1 MAIDKKLIHF
11 KTWNTFI
18 SNTGVN
24 GNYTTPSTSATS
36 SSPALYGQIKETSIV
51 FIQDVQKIW
60 THGKLYDCSTPD
72 LSAYLTAEDLATLNA
87 FMNNSSVS
95 KNGETLTVKINNSTQ
110 SLTNT
115 WRSISDKTDGTSSA
129 ISASEK
135 AVAAAYSL
143 AASKTSN
150 TGTVTSVTPGTGLTG
165 ASSDAAITTSGTIN
179 LKTAEISEI
188 GGIKVASVGATASGA
203 NTTVNAN
210 KFAVHVDSNGLG
222 YVAIPA
228 YTNNSGD
235 ITGVTAGDGLTG
247 GATSGNATLNVGA
260 GTGIIVAADSVSVNL
275 NDTTSLGTIGTTSKL
290 YAVGVDA
297 NGKLAVNV
305 PWTDTDTDTKVTS
318 VGNHYTPTE
327 NTSAAISASG
337 GANANITG
345 TTGKLN
351 VVTGLKRDAK
361 GHIVGVTSANI
372 YSTDNND
379 NTAHAHTV
387 GIGLAISG
395 SGGTSGTTTYSAN
408 LKDATALTIDAAA
421 ATTTSGRVYPV
432 AVDKSGYL
440 AVNVPWKNDDTK
452 SFTITANAN
461 DDDVVVLSGTNG
473 TNATTYTASHA
484 KTFGNTTAPYTAK
497 YTSGNSTTSIS
508 GYGASATIK
517 IPQITVDEYGHVR
530 AGADESVTITMP
542 SAQTI
547 PTLSGGASAETGKYV
562 SGVTVSGHAV
572 TVTKGTLPTIPT
584 TLKNPESL
592 SFGSKSY
599 DGSSAQTITAADL
612 GLDSALKFHGTSK
625 TAITDGSQTQTVTLS
640 DNTQHTAENGCVLF
654 YGNKE
659 FVWNGSSW
667 EELGNEGDYK
677 VKQTAVSSPSA
688 SGSTSAF
695 IDTISQDINGVI
707 TVTKKNLA
715 AATTTVIGGLKLYNT
730 AKTTAISPNAATTTS
745 GRYYA
750 VELDKDGKAFVNVP
764 WTDTDTNT
772 DTKNTAGTTNNTGTK
787 LYLAGATTQAANPQ
801 TYSNSNCYI
810 GTDNCLYSN
819 GTKVLTSYTNTTYDA
834 GAGLSL
840 SGTTFSHADT
850 NTNISADTSYG
861 PAANVTQSAKN
872 TATFK
877 VPQITLDQFGHV
889 KSVTERTITVT
900 DTDTDTNTHYTSK
913 NIVGSSSTA
922 TSNGAVTGTGGVYL
936 NHLEESTVKSTHN
949 IVGAGSVKVTSDSSG
964 NITITGTDT
973 DTSTTYDGHY
983 TPSANTNSEL
993 TASLSG
999 NAGAY
1004 AKDTEYTVLTG
1015 VKAQRDAK
1023 GHVVGLTYTAQ
1034 KIKDTNTDTNTHWTT
1049 RLYAGASGTAANAV
1063 ASNPYLKVTDDDTYR
1078 NQVRFVGSGTVSV
1091 ASDANGNI
1099 TITGS
1104 AHPTSLPA
1112 SDVYAWAKASS
1123 KPTYTKS
1130 EVGLGNV
1137 DNTADSAK
1145 SVKSAAQLTTA
1156 RTIWGQSFNGTGN
1169 VSGSMTGVS
1178 DITMSGNIKM
1188 GDATISY
1195 DSTQKCIKFSF

>member
-95 KNGETLTVKINNSTQ
+95 KSGETLTVKINNSTQ

-115 WRSISDKTDGTSSA
+115 WRGISDKTNGTSST

-135 AVAAAYSL
+135 AVAEAYSL

-150 TGTVTSVTPGTGLTG
+150 TGTVTSITPGTGLTG
-165 ASSDAAITTSGTIN
+165 TSSDDAITASGTIN
-179 LKTAEISEI
+179 LKTAGTSEI
-188 GGIKVASVGATASGA
+188 GGIKVATVGTAASGA

-235 ITGVTAGDGLTG
+235 ITGVTAGNGLTG

-260 GTGIIVAADSVSVNL
+260 GTGITVAADSVSVNL
-275 NDTTSLGTIGTTSKL
+275 NDATSLGTIGTTDKL
-290 YAVGVDA
+290 YAVGVDE
-297 NGKLAVNV
+297 NGKLAVNI
-305 PWTDTDTDTKVTS
+305 PWTDTNTKVTS

-379 NTAHAHTV
+379 NTAHAHTA
-387 GIGLAISG
+387 GTGLAISG

-452 SFTITANAN
+452 SFTITASAS

-473 TNATTYTASHA
+473 TNKTTYTASHA

-562 SGVTVSGHAV
+562 SGVTVSGHVV

-584 TLKNPESL
+584 TLKNPNAL
-592 SFGSKSY
+592 TFGSKSY
-599 DGSSAQTITAADL
+599 DGSSTQTITAADL

-625 TAITDGSQTQTVTLS
+625 TAITDGSTTQTVTLS
-640 DNTQHTAENGCVLF
+640 NDVQHTAENGCVLF

-688 SGSTSAF
+688 SGSTAAF
-695 IDTISQDINGVI
+695 IDTISQNTNGVI

-715 AATTTVIGGLKLYNT
+715 AATTSVIGGLKLYNA
-730 AKTTAISPNAATTTS
+730 AKTTAISPNSATTTS

-772 DTKNTAGTTNNTGTK
+772 
-787 LYLAGATTQAANPQ
+787 
-801 TYSNSNCYI
+801 
-810 GTDNCLYSN
+810 
-819 GTKVLTSYTNTTYDA
+819 
-834 GAGLSL
+834 
-840 SGTTFSHADT
+840 
-850 NTNISADTSYG
+850 
-861 PAANVTQSAKN
+861 
-872 TATFK
+872 
-877 VPQITLDQFGHV
+877 
-889 KSVTERTITVT
+889 
-900 DTDTDTNTHYTSK
+900 HYTSK
-913 NIVGSSSTA
+913 NIVGTSSTA

-936 NHLEESTVKSTHN
+936 NHLEESTVKSTHK

-973 DTSTTYDGHY
+973 NTDTSTTYDGHY
-983 TPSANTNSEL
+983 TPSANSSAEL

-999 NAGAY
+999 TAGTY

-1023 GHVVGLTYTAQ
+1023 GHIVGLTYTAQ

-1049 RLYAGASGTAANAV
+1049 RLYAGASGTAANA
-1063 ASNPYLKVTDDDTYR
+1063 AATNPYLKVTDDNTYR

-1091 ASDANGNI
+1091 ASDASGNI

-1178 DITMSGNIKM
+1178 DITMTGNIKM

>member
-1 MAIDKKLIHF
+1 MAIIDKKLIHF
-11 KTWNTFI
+11 KKWNTFI
-18 SNTGVN
+18 SSEGVN
-24 GNYTTPSTSATS
+24 GNYTTPSTNATS
-36 SSPALYGQIKETSIV
+36 TSPALYGQIKETSIV

-95 KNGETLTVKINNSTQ
+95 KDGETLTVEINGSTQ

-115 WRSISDKTDGTSSA
+115 WRSISNKTNGTSST

-135 AVAAAYSL
+135 AVKAAYDL

-179 LKTAEISEI
+179 LKTAGTSEI
-188 GGIKVASVGATASGA
+188 GGIKVATVGTAASGA

-210 KFAVHVDSNGLG
+210 KFAVHVDSDGLG

-235 ITGVTAGDGLTG
+235 ITGVTAGSGLTG

-260 GTGIIVAADSVSVNL
+260 GTGITVAADSVSVNL
-275 NDTTSLGTIGTTSKL
+275 
-290 YAVGVDA
+290 
-297 NGKLAVNV
+297 
-305 PWTDTDTDTKVTS
+305 
-318 VGNHYTPTE
+318 
-327 NTSAAISASG
+327 
-337 GANANITG
+337 
-345 TTGKLN
+345 
-351 VVTGLKRDAK
+351 
-361 GHIVGVTSANI
+361 
-372 YSTDNND
+372 
-379 NTAHAHTV
+379 
-387 GIGLAISG
+387 
-395 SGGTSGTTTYSAN
+395 
-408 LKDATALTIDAAA
+408 KDATALTVDATA

-452 SFTITANAN
+452 SFTITASAN

-473 TNATTYTASHA
+473 TNKVTYTASHA

-508 GYGASATIK
+508 GYGSSATIK

-542 SAQTI
+542 SEQTI
-547 PTLSGGASAETGKYV
+547 PTLSGGASATTGKYV
-562 SGVTVSGHAV
+562 SGVTVSGHKV

-584 TLKNPESL
+584 TLKNPNSL
-592 SFGSKSY
+592 TFGNKSY

-625 TAITDGSQTQTVTLS
+625 TAITDGSKTQTVTLS

-667 EELGNEGDYK
+667 EELGNEGNYK

-688 SGSTSAF
+688 SGSTAAF
-695 IDTISQDINGVI
+695 IDTISQNTNGVI

-715 AATTTVIGGLKLYNT
+715 AATTSVIGGLKLYNA
-730 AKTTAISPNAATTTS
+730 AKTTAISPNSATTTS

-772 DTKNTAGTTNNTGTK
+772 
-787 LYLAGATTQAANPQ
+787 
-801 TYSNSNCYI
+801 
-810 GTDNCLYSN
+810 
-819 GTKVLTSYTNTTYDA
+819 
-834 GAGLSL
+834 
-840 SGTTFSHADT
+840 
-850 NTNISADTSYG
+850 
-861 PAANVTQSAKN
+861 
-872 TATFK
+872 
-877 VPQITLDQFGHV
+877 
-889 KSVTERTITVT
+889 
-900 DTDTDTNTHYTSK
+900 HYTSK
-913 NIVGSSSTA
+913 NIVGTSSTA

-936 NHLEESTVKSTHN
+936 NHLEESTVKSTHK
-949 IVGAGSVKVTSDSSG
+949 IVGAGSVKVTSD
-964 NITITGTDT
+964 
-973 DTSTTYDGHY
+973 
-983 TPSANTNSEL
+983 
-993 TASLSG
+993 AS
-999 NAGAY
+999 
-1004 AKDTEYTVLTG
+1004 
-1015 VKAQRDAK
+1015 
-1023 GHVVGLTYTAQ
+1023 
-1034 KIKDTNTDTNTHWTT
+1034 
-1049 RLYAGASGTAANAV
+1049 
-1063 ASNPYLKVTDDDTYR
+1063 
-1078 NQVRFVGSGTVSV
+1078 
-1091 ASDANGNI
+1091 GNI

-1145 SVKSAAQLTTA
+1145 SVKSAARLTTA

-1178 DITMSGNIKM
+1178 DITMTGNIKM